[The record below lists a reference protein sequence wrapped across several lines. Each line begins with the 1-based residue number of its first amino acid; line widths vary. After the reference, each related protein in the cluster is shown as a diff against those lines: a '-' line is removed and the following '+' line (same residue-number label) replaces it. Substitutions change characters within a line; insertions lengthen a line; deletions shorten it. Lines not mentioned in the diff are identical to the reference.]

1 MIMLRL
7 MAIIEAD
14 ITMVTLEERAK
25 ILSEALPYI
34 LKYKDKIMVIKYGG
48 NAMIDE
54 DLKAKVMED
63 VVMLQS
69 LGMKVVLVHGGGPE
83 ISGMLKKIGKESKF
97 VNGLRVTDNETIDIV
112 TQVLAGKVN
121 KNLVK
126 QLNLA
131 GGHAIGLS
139 GLDAGLI
146 EAEPINDELQ
156 YVGQIV
162 DINPSVVLDALNMG
176 YIPVISPIGYDDKGN
191 VYNINADTAAAR
203 IAGALEAEKF
213 IAMTDIKG
221 VLRDKNDP
229 QSLMQTINV
238 SELKQ
243 LEKQGIIDGGMIPK
257 VECCVEAI
265 RRGVKNV
272 VIIDGRVPHSIL
284 IEVLTDEGV
293 GTEFK

>member
-1 MIMLRL
+1 
-7 MAIIEAD
+7 
-14 ITMVTLEERAK
+14 MVNLDERAS

-34 LKYKDKIMVIKYGG
+34 LKYKEKIIVIKYGG

-54 DLKAKVMED
+54 HLKQLVMED
-63 VVMLQS
+63 VVMLNS

-83 ISGMLKKIGKESKF
+83 ISGMLKKVGKESKF
-97 VNGLRVTDNETIDIV
+97 VNGLRVTDSETADIV

-131 GGHAIGLS
+131 GGNAVGLS
-139 GLDAGLI
+139 GLDSNLI
-146 EAEPINDELQ
+146 EARPINPELG
-156 YVGQIV
+156 YVGEIV
-162 DINPSVVLDALNMG
+162 SVNTDVILDLLAMG
-176 YIPVISPIGYDDKGN
+176 YIPVISTVGYDKEGH

-203 IAGALEAEKF
+203 IAGALNAEKF

-221 VLRDKNDP
+221 VLKDKNDP
-229 QSLMQTINV
+229 DSLMKTINV

-243 LEKQGIIDGGMIPK
+243 LEKAGIIDGGMIPK
-257 VECCVEAI
+257 VQCCVEAT

-293 GTEFK
+293 GTEFR

>member
-1 MIMLRL
+1 
-7 MAIIEAD
+7 
-14 ITMVTLEERAK
+14 MVDLEKRAK

-34 LKYKDKIMVIKYGG
+34 LKYKDKIIVIKYGG
-48 NAMIDE
+48 NAMVDE

-63 VVMLQS
+63 VVMLNS
-69 LGMKVVLVHGGGPE
+69 LGMKVVVVHGGGPE
-83 ISGMLKKIGKESKF
+83 ISKGLKAIGHESKF
-97 VNGLRVTDNETIDIV
+97 INGLRVTDEVTIDVV
-112 TQVLAGKVN
+112 TEVLAGKVN

-131 GGHAIGLS
+131 GGMAVGLS
-139 GLDAGLI
+139 GLDANLI
-146 EAEPINDELQ
+146 EAEPLSEELG
-156 YVGQIV
+156 YVGKITNINT
-162 DINPSVVLDALNMG
+162 DIILDNLDMG
-176 YIPVISPIGYDDKGN
+176 YIPVISTIAYDKEGN

-213 IAMTDIKG
+213 ISMTDIKG
-221 VLRDKNDP
+221 VLKDKNDP
-229 QSLMQTINV
+229 TSLLKQINV

-243 LEKQGIIDGGMIPK
+243 LEKAGIIDGGMIPK

-284 IEVLTDEGV
+284 IEILTDEGV

>member
-1 MIMLRL
+1 
-7 MAIIEAD
+7 
-14 ITMVTLEERAK
+14 MVNLDERAE

-34 LKYKDKIMVIKYGG
+34 LKYKDKIIVIKYGG

-54 DLKAKVMED
+54 HLKQLVMED
-63 VVMLQS
+63 VVMLTS

-97 VNGLRVTDNETIDIV
+97 VNGLRVTDEETADIV

-131 GGHAIGLS
+131 GGHAVGLS
-139 GLDAGLI
+139 GLDNQLI
-146 EAEPINDELQ
+146 QARPLNLDLG
-156 YVGQIV
+156 YVGEIV
-162 DINPSVVLDALNMG
+162 DVKTDVILDLLNMG
-176 YIPVISPIGYDDKGN
+176 YIPVVSTIGYDKEGH

-203 IAGALEAEKF
+203 IAGALNAEKF

-221 VLRDKNDP
+221 VLRDKNDD
-229 QSLMQTINV
+229 STLMKYINV
-238 SELKQ
+238 SELKS
-243 LEKQGIIDGGMIPK
+243 LEKEGVIDGGMIPK
-257 VECCVEAI
+257 VQCCVEAI
-265 RRGVKNV
+265 RRGVRFV
-272 VIIDGRVPHSIL
+272 VIIDGRIPHSIL
-284 IEVLTDEGV
+284 IEMLTDDGA

>member
-1 MIMLRL
+1 MIMLKL
-7 MAIIEAD
+7 MAITEAN
-14 ITMVTLEERAK
+14 TPMVTLEQRAK

-48 NAMIDE
+48 NAMVDE

-63 VVMLQS
+63 VVMLHS

-97 VNGLRVTDNETIDIV
+97 INGLRVTDSETIDIV

-131 GGHAIGLS
+131 GGNAIGLS

-146 EAEPINDELQ
+146 EAEPISDELE
-156 YVGQIV
+156 YVGRIV
-162 DINPSVVLDALNMG
+162 DIDPSVVVDALDMG
-176 YIPVISPIGYDDKGN
+176 YIPVISTIGYDDEGN

-221 VLRDKNDP
+221 VLRDKDDP
-229 QSLMQTINV
+229 NSLMQTINV